1 MTNERLERRRK
12 NGPILA
18 VVGGSRTAN
27 PDMTSQ
33 YGAIG
38 SPHSTQR
45 DNVFVET
52 ALQWREQLEAS
63 RKSPLRQT
71 PTEKGFLAARNEH
84 KNR

>member
-1 MTNERLERRRK
+1 MTNGTVGKEAQKRA
-12 NGPILA
+12 NFA

>member
-1 MTNERLERRRK
+1 MELLFWRIKFGGRW
-12 NGPILA
+12 
-18 VVGGSRTAN
+18 GSRTAQHE
-27 PDMTSQ
+27 MTSQ

-63 RKSPLRQT
+63 RKSPLLRQT
-71 PTEKGFLAARNEH
+71 PTQKGFLAARNEH